1 MGMSVFIFMAIVVVA
16 SSVVVAFDARKNRV
30 SVSASRPYSV
40 NTGALA
46 WLLTCLLI
54 WVFGFPYY
62 LVRRWQV
69 RRWQVRRDEDGP
81 GAN

>member
-1 MGMSVFIFMAIVVVA
+1 MDTSVFIFVAIVVVA
-16 SSVVVAFDARKNRV
+16 SSIVVALDAHKNRV
-30 SVSASRPYSV
+30 SVSASRPYSL

-69 RRWQVRRDEDGP
+69 RRDTTARTPR
-81 GAN
+81 